1 MKFKFEK
8 NIGITLI
15 ALVVSIIVLLILA
28 GLSITMLTGQNG
40 IIKNAISAKAQTNQ
54 SNMEEQLK
62 LIVANEKINSYTNTT
77 SEDNLEKELNNMG
90 YNTLTI
96 KWQNYIIFDL
106 DTNDEYRITEN
117 GQIENMGQTDLGKKL
132 KNAKMAT
139 DEQLE
144 WDSSSSNVIGL
155 DDEGNTVN
163 MLRWEY
169 TLIDSENKGQV
180 GTYGL
185 NDINALDSTGASG
198 RSSGYKENYVLNGET
213 ISNYNAD
220 GTIKGKVPAY
230 ISEDGGESFIAV
242 TSMVHTFYACD
253 KLIKAPEIPDT
264 ITNMSIT
271 FYKSANLT
279 AAPNRIPDSVIN
291 LDYSFANCTQ
301 LNTIPII
308 GKNVIDM
315 TSSFS
320 GTSIKTT
327 TDIPSSV
334 KNLQDSFQD
343 CPMLEEAKELNT
355 SVENLKNTFRNCPN
369 LKNTPNVIPDSVKNL
384 DGTFYGCSSI
394 SSVPTKI
401 PNNVESMSSTFYGC
415 TMLTNLPESIPSS
428 VTNMFQTFGHC
439 PKIQGPIEINA
450 NLKGNIVMEWNGNN
464 YTDYD
469 QCFSSS
475 GTEGSGITILKSSK
489 TPKEMLTKLVN
500 RNSKI
505 TIEQ

>member
-132 KNAKMAT
+132 KNAKMAN

-198 RSSGYKENYVLNGET
+198 RSSGYKENYV
-213 ISNYNAD
+213 
-220 GTIKGKVPAY
+220 
-230 ISEDGGESFIAV
+230 
-242 TSMVHTFYACD
+242 
-253 KLIKAPEIPDT
+253 
-264 ITNMSIT
+264 
-271 FYKSANLT
+271 
-279 AAPNRIPDSVIN
+279 
-291 LDYSFANCTQ
+291 
-301 LNTIPII
+301 
-308 GKNVIDM
+308 
-315 TSSFS
+315 
-320 GTSIKTT
+320 
-327 TDIPSSV
+327 
-334 KNLQDSFQD
+334 
-343 CPMLEEAKELNT
+343 
-355 SVENLKNTFRNCPN
+355 
-369 LKNTPNVIPDSVKNL
+369 
-384 DGTFYGCSSI
+384 
-394 SSVPTKI
+394 
-401 PNNVESMSSTFYGC
+401 
-415 TMLTNLPESIPSS
+415 
-428 VTNMFQTFGHC
+428 
-439 PKIQGPIEINA
+439 
-450 NLKGNIVMEWNGNN
+450 
-464 YTDYD
+464 
-469 QCFSSS
+469 
-475 GTEGSGITILKSSK
+475 
-489 TPKEMLTKLVN
+489 
-500 RNSKI
+500 
-505 TIEQ
+505 